1 MLRSAALL
9 IFVLALTGCKSRSVG
24 PYLSPRVTGQVC
36 ASDTGKPLADVSV
49 IKAERASAR
58 LPGPPPKG
66 AELLMRKSPVRT
78 DQDGRFVLS
87 SERVHS
93 IIRPS
98 GWNLLVLD
106 FDRPDYQH
114 FRTNFPPD
122 IVTNFPAGEPK
133 VDVGTIFLHPTA
145 TPYNLFN

>member
-1 MLRSAALL
+1 MFRSASLL
-9 IFVLALTGCKSRSVG
+9 ILFLALAGCKSRSFG

-49 IKAERASAR
+49 MRTERSSAR

-66 AELLMRKSPVRT
+66 AELLMRKIPLRT

-87 SERVHS
+87 SERVLS

-106 FDRPDYQH
+106 FERSDYQH
-114 FRTNFPPD
+114 LRTNFPPG
-122 IVTNFPAGEPK
+122 ISTNSPAGEPNI
-133 VDVGTIFLHPTA
+133 DVGTIFLQPITA
-145 TPYNLFN
+145 P